1 MSVIQ
6 VPLLVLLVVALFFIA
21 YFVTRLILKS
31 RSKYFS
37 LVRMLGMIRKDVKRI
52 LDIEIML
59 VVTIAFVLFI
69 LCGQLISHDV
79 IHIEYIKHLVDY
91 LTLKEYVLLYLVMM
105 LMAYLISSR
114 AARKL
119 FAASAMESYREGA

>member
-1 MSVIQ
+1 MIQ
-6 VPLLVLLVVALFFIA
+6 LEINENDNGQ
-21 YFVTRLILKS
+21 RLDRFL
-31 RSKYFS
+31 RKYFNGAPLS
-37 LVRMLGMIRKDVKRI
+37 LIYKMIRKDVKRI